1 MPDSTSSPQQ
11 SRLAGPPAAPGRAV
25 DRDCDVV
32 VVGAGISGLFAAAVL
47 AENGRDTIVCEA
59 RERVGGRLRSL
70 PAGDG
75 AIDLGATWFWPNE
88 PMVRSLAEGFS
99 VPTYEQRRDGDA
111 LLEVLEAQGA
121 SQPATKRF
129 GDNPLDVESTR
140 FSRGAEH
147 LARAIA
153 DSLPDGTVRLGEVV
167 DTIAVSDDGVRVE
180 AQHSTIRA
188 ESVIVAVP
196 PALALDRIDFTP
208 GLPANLVN
216 QARLSSV
223 WMSDMVKAVAVF
235 DQDFWHPHGLAAA
248 AISHVGPFREFHDH
262 SGPAGSPAAI
272 FGFAPSGR
280 FDSADD
286 GQIAEAFISQSRRIF
301 GDAVSKPKTVEVVD
315 WSKEAFT
322 NPAARTGESL
332 VEANAARARGTS
344 ADVQSDFSQPIS
356 GRIHWASTETAD
368 AFAGHIEGALRA
380 GLRAARQTLGAQG

>member
-1 MPDSTSSPQQ
+1 
-11 SRLAGPPAAPGRAV
+11 
-25 DRDCDVV
+25 

-47 AENGRDTIVCEA
+47 AENGRDVTVCEA

-88 PMVRSLAEGFS
+88 PMVRSLTEGFA

-111 LLEVLEAQGA
+111 LLEVMEPQAD
-121 SQPATKRF
+121 SQPVMKRF
-129 GDNPLDVESTR
+129 GNNPLDVECTR
-140 FSRGAEH
+140 FSLGAEH
-147 LARAIA
+147 FAQAVA
-153 DSLPDGTVRLGEVV
+153 GNLPEGTVRLGEAV
-167 DTIAVSDDGVRVE
+167 DTIAVSDDGVRVVTQD
-180 AQHSTIRA
+180 ATISA
-188 ESVIVAVP
+188 EHVIVAVP

-208 GLPANLVN
+208 GLPGGLVS

-223 WMSDMVKAVAVF
+223 WMSDMVKAVAVY
-235 DQDFWHPHGLAAA
+235 DEDFWHPIGLAAA

-272 FGFAPSGR
+272 FGFAPAGR
-280 FDSADD
+280 FDSVDD
-286 GQIAEAFISQSRRIF
+286 GQIAEAFIAQLRQIF
-301 GDAVSKPKTVEVVD
+301 GDAAAAPKTVEVID

-322 NPAARTGESL
+322 NPAARIGESL
-332 VEANAARARGTS
+332 VEANAARARETS
-344 ADVQSDFSQPIS
+344 ADVQSDFSRPIS

-380 GLRAARQTLGAQG
+380 GLRAARQTLGAHG